1 MTTDTRKRTRL
12 AWTALSNVSGIA
24 GAVLTRQLLQ
34 RVWTA
39 VSDADREPPFN
50 PADRRIAWPTA
61 LQWAVAAGVGA
72 GVARVVSQRVAA
84 AGWEAATGA
93 SPPGLR
99 TE

>member
-1 MTTDTRKRTRL
+1 MTTATNKRTQL
-12 AWTALSNVSGIA
+12 AWTALSNLSGLA

-50 PADRRIAWPTA
+50 PADRRIGWSTA

-84 AGWEAATGA
+84 AGWEAATGG